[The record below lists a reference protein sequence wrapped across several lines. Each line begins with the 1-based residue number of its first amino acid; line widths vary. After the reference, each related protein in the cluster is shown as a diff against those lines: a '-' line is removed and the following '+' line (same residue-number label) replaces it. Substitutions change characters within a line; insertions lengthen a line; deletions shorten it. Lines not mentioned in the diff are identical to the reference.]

1 MDQPSVSRPQAPGF
15 YRFRVGAYQ
24 AIALHDGS
32 LVRDRPT
39 GFVRNV
45 PDDLV
50 AEAFAAGGMPRDK
63 LTLTFTALAIDTGSG
78 VVLIDTGMGEG
89 GPAGTGMLEANLA
102 AAGSLAGDVAHVIIS
117 HFHGDHISGLRR
129 KDGSLTF
136 PGAQIHVPQME
147 WDYWTDDAKKAAA
160 PDGLKGNFDLVQR
173 IFGPDAAAVS
183 RFAWGDEVLPGI
195 TAVSASGHT
204 PGMTAFQIASESEGV
219 MFVADITNNPMLFV
233 RNPEWQAMFD
243 MNPEE
248 AVATR
253 RRLLDQAAAEKQ
265 RLFFFHA
272 PFPGIAYISKSGDRY
287 EYLPALWTVS

>member
-1 MDQPSVSRPQAPGF
+1 MDQPSIGRPQAPGF
-15 YRFRVGAYQ
+15 YRFKVGAYQ

-32 LVRDRPT
+32 IVRDRPP

-45 PDDLV
+45 PDEV
-50 AEAFAAGGMPRDK
+50 VGEAFAAVGMARDK

-78 VVLIDTGMGEG
+78 VVLIDTGMGDS

-102 AAGSLAGDVAHVIIS
+102 AAGIPAGNVTHVVIS

-129 KDGSLTF
+129 KDGTLTF
-136 PGAQIHVPQME
+136 PKAQLHAPQVE
-147 WDYWTDDAKKAAA
+147 WDYWMSDANKAAA
-160 PDGLKGNFDLVQR
+160 PDGLKGFFDLVQR
-173 IFGPDAAAVS
+173 MFGPDAASVR

-195 TAVSASGHT
+195 TAVPASGHT
-204 PGMTAFQIASESEGV
+204 PGMTAFQIASDGESV
-219 MFVADITNNPMLFV
+219 MYVADITNNPMLFV
-233 RNPEWQAMFD
+233 RHPEWQAMFD

-253 RRLLDQAAAEKQ
+253 RRLLDQAAAEHQ

-272 PFPGIAYISKSGDRY
+272 PFPGVAYVSKAGDGY
-287 EYLPALWTVS
+287 EYLPALWTAG